1 MSPSQKTM
9 VTLAERR
16 TLSIKGADSAA
27 DIDDGDSLLWKG
39 ADGEVFDA
47 GIAATRDK
55 LGAGRTP
62 EGSSLPM
69 APKVGDRFILL
80 SPEHVAVDHVL
91 SAHQS
96 QTTLR
101 QISLGGGMGYP
112 AYIYAYSST
121 YSGLSHAALRDKV
134 FVVYRGARLK
144 TASRLYLYADKLG
157 SQSHA
162 VSASVV
168 AGVPDWY
175 EVTGLTYDDLTPGN
189 YYVNVEY
196 TDGSKLYPDRQFAL
210 GDYIYAGGATGWE
223 LTPGV
228 AAVWATQ
235 GQPEPRT
242 LLAVTQLMDGAG
254 VGITVAN
261 SGQLQR
267 NSLTSFT
274 PTFDLDDAEHQV
286 GVLQVEAALR
296 FSTRGANTIG
306 FDQAG
311 NPMIETRITG
321 FAFASA
327 VRASDAYSGSA
338 DNGIEIGE
346 VTIYNRAAILGVV
359 KLLLAKDGNNVLG
372 YYLSYASSSGSV
384 NFALSMTME
393 AAFLHND
400 GPAPT
405 PPVTTSLGPLLATS
419 HDLPTSGMYNFFST
433 RGNWIFPNLTY
444 GQHLGG
450 SGGWALYP
458 HRPDDKAVG
467 LWATTERRVGARWVE
482 QGAVMIPWGE
492 FTTAVSRSPS
502 GSAVYKDYPVTLNKE
517 TSPGGNDAVTGVIR
531 HGIWVPNGFYTF
543 DLLRYGSQN
552 PRSGTRVRFNLAG
565 AY

>member
-16 TLSIKGADSAA
+16 ILSIRGADSEA
-27 DIDDGDSLLWKG
+27 DIDDGDSLLWRG

-62 EGSSLPM
+62 EGNSFPT

-91 SAHQS
+91 TAHQA
-96 QTTLR
+96 QPTLR
-101 QISLGGGMGYP
+101 EITLGGGTGYP

-134 FVVYRGARLK
+134 FVAYRGARLK
-144 TASRLYLYADKLG
+144 TASKLYLYADKLG

-196 TDGSKLYPDRQFAL
+196 TDGSKLYPDRQFML
-210 GDYIYAGGATGWE
+210 GDYSYAGGATGWE

-254 VGITVAN
+254 IGITVAN

-267 NSLTSFT
+267 NSLTGFT
-274 PTFDLDDAEHQV
+274 PTFDLDDAEHQA
-286 GVLQVEAALR
+286 GIFQVKATLR
-296 FSTRGANTIG
+296 FSTRSANTIG
-306 FDQAG
+306 FDQDSAD
-311 NPMIETRITG
+311 PLIETRVTG

-327 VRASDAYSGSA
+327 VRASTAYAGSA

-346 VTIYNRAAILGVV
+346 ATIYNGAAILGVV

-372 YYLSYASSSGSV
+372 YYLSYAPSSGSV
-384 NFALSMTME
+384 NFALPMTIE
-393 AAFLHND
+393 AAFIHND
-400 GPAPT
+400 GPVPT

-419 HDLPTSGMYNFFST
+419 HDLPTSGTGRFFT
-433 RGNWIFPNLTY
+433 ARGNWVFPNATY
-444 GQHLGG
+444 GQLLGG
-450 SGGWALYP
+450 SGEWALYP
-458 HRPDDKAVG
+458 HRSDDKAVG
-467 LWATTERRVGARWVE
+467 IWATTERRVGARWVE

-492 FTTAVSRSPS
+492 FTTALWHASL
-502 GSAVYKDYPVTLNKE
+502 YKDYPVTLNKE
-517 TSPGGNDAVTGVIR
+517 TSPSGNNAVTGIIR
-531 HGIWVPNGFYTF
+531 HGIYTPNGFYTF
-543 DLLRYGSQN
+543 HLLRYGSQN

>member
-1 MSPSQKTM
+1 MSPSQQTM
-9 VTLAERR
+9 VTLSERR
-16 TLSIKGADSAA
+16 TLSIESVDSAA
-27 DIDDGDSLLWKG
+27 DIDDGDSLLWNG

-55 LGAGRTP
+55 LGVGRTP
-62 EGSSLPM
+62 EGNSFPAS
-69 APKVGDRFILL
+69 PKVGDRFILL

-91 SAHQS
+91 PARQA

-101 QISLGGGMGYP
+101 QIVLGGGTGYP
-112 AYIYAYSST
+112 ANIYAYSST

-196 TDGSKLYPDRQFAL
+196 TDGSKLYPDRQFTL

-228 AAVWATQ
+228 AAAWATQ
-235 GQPEPRT
+235 GRPEPRT

-254 VGITVAN
+254 VGVAVAN

-267 NSLTSFT
+267 NSLTAFT
-274 PTFDLDDAEHQV
+274 PTFDLDDAEHQA
-286 GVLQVEAALR
+286 GILQVEATLR
-296 FSTRGANTIG
+296 FSTRSVNTIG
-306 FDQAG
+306 FDQASAD
-311 NPMIETRITG
+311 PLIETRVAG

-327 VRASDAYSGSA
+327 VRASTAYAGSA
-338 DNGIEIGE
+338 DNGIETGE
-346 VTIYNRAAILGVV
+346 ATIYNGAATLGVV

-372 YYLSYASSSGSV
+372 YYLSYAPSSGSV

-393 AAFLHND
+393 AAFIHND
-400 GPAPT
+400 APAPT
-405 PPVTTSLGPLLATS
+405 LPITTSRGPLLATS
-419 HDLPTSGMYNFFST
+419 HNLPTSGTGDFFT
-433 RGNWIFPNLTY
+433 TQGNWTFPNTTY
-444 GQHLGG
+444 GQHQG
-450 SGGWALYP
+450 STGEWGINP
-458 HRPDDKAVG
+458 NRPDGKAVG
-467 LWATTERRVGARWVE
+467 VWATTEIRAGADWVE

-492 FTTAVSRSPS
+492 FTTAVS
-502 GSAVYKDYPVTLNKE
+502 GSSLYKDYPVTLNKE
-517 TSPGGNDAVTGVIR
+517 TSQGRNDAVTGVIR
-531 HGIWVPNGFYTF
+531 YSVYTPNGFYAF
-543 DLLRYGSQN
+543 ALKRYGSQN